1 MRGLRRLWA
10 GMMGA
15 MALIAPEAT
24 AQVSTDKPNFVILL
38 IDDAAFMDLG
48 IYGGEASTPNID
60 TLARQG
66 VIDRANRCK
75 FR

>member
-10 GMMGA
+10 GMLGA

-38 IDDAAFMDLG
+38 IDEGSGVCDQPPKQVRA
-48 IYGGEASTPNID
+48 EPPHC
-60 TLARQG
+60 QG
-66 VIDRANRCK
+66 RGTA
-75 FR
+75 